1 MTQSN
6 VVHSYYEILLKYKK
20 EQTIDTCKNLGG
32 FPRIRLSEKRIF
44 IYITFLE
51 VNRLVISRVKG
62 GVLGWVEGRWAMVIK
77 GQSKQKFL

>member
-32 FPRIRLSEKRIF
+32 FPRNKAEWKKAYSF
-44 IYITFLE
+44 I
-51 VNRLVISRVKG
+51 
-62 GVLGWVEGRWAMVIK
+62 
-77 GQSKQKFL
+77 